1 MEPQKLRRIRTL
13 PHGDPSKNP
22 ANILKPGANLPGI
35 PFCNQSNWYSTLPES
50 DPQRRDD
57 VDRALALRARDGDEL
72 AIRELVQ
79 AHQGVVL
86 RLCQRMLGNRHDAED
101 VVQEAFVRAVRGLR
115 GWDST
120 RALRPWLLAIAA
132 NRCRTA
138 LARRRSIPSDTQVL
152 AEELPERES
161 GGHGLRHLNEEVQLA
176 LGELRSE
183 YRQAFELFHF
193 EQLAYADIAE
203 VLEVPVGT
211 VKTWMH
217 RARQEV
223 AARLISRGVVEQ
235 VTERFDS
242 NEVRNAL
249 PAIRVA
255 AASVTG

>member
-1 MEPQKLRRIRTL
+1 M
-13 PHGDPSKNP
+13 
-22 ANILKPGANLPGI
+22 
-35 PFCNQSNWYSTLPES
+35 PES
-50 DPQRRDD
+50 DPQRREADD
-57 VDRALALRARDGDEL
+57 VDRALALRARGGDQL
-72 AIRELVQ
+72 AMRELV
-79 AHQGVVL
+79 HTHEGLVL

-101 VVQEAFVRAVRGLR
+101 VVQEAFVRAFRGLL

-120 RALRPWLLAIAA
+120 RAFRPWLLAIAA

-138 LARRRSIPSDTQVL
+138 LSRRRSIPSDTQVL
-152 AEELPERES
+152 AEELPERGD

-176 LGELRSE
+176 LGELRAE

-193 EQLAYADIAE
+193 EQFAYAEIAS

-211 VKTWMH
+211 VKTWIH
-217 RARQEV
+217 RARQEM

-235 VTERFDS
+235 VSERFDS